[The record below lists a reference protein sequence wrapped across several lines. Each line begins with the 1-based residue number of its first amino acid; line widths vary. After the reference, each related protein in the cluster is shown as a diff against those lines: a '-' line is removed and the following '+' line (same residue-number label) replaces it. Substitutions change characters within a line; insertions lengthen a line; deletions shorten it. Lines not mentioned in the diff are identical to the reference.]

1 MRASYWKIS
10 ARDIDEAMLIKD
22 KIGAGDN
29 PSNFEGFQMI
39 DYRTIVQNES
49 DYSLVE
55 KSLLNTPVVAKSSES
70 GWLIINVQERNITD
84 IAIETK
90 MDDLERS
97 YKAYASIQKEIDSLR
112 THSFIEIDTT
122 LFYDIAKVW
131 SPKNE

>member
-1 MRASYWKIS
+1 
-10 ARDIDEAMLIKD
+10 
-22 KIGAGDN
+22 
-29 PSNFEGFQMI
+29 
-39 DYRTIVQNES
+39 
-49 DYSLVE
+49 
-55 KSLLNTPVVAKSSES
+55 
-70 GWLIINVQERNITD
+70 
-84 IAIETK
+84 